1 MRGARDDLHLDF
13 ATARGL
19 VLVTC
24 NRRDFLRL
32 HYDSMEAG
40 REHAGI
46 ILIHQEIPPGERIR
60 RLLIVASLAEP
71 SDMSSRVEWLKDW
84 RWQRLPP
91 DLVLHIVWLVFPL
104 RRP

>member
-32 HYDSMEAG
+32 HYDSMEVG

-46 ILIHQEIPPGERIR
+46 ILVHQEIPPGERIR
-60 RLLIVASLAEP
+60 RLLILASVAEP
-71 SDMSSRVEWLKDW
+71 SDMRSRVEWLKDW
-84 RWQRLPP
+84 R
-91 DLVLHIVWLVFPL
+91 
-104 RRP
+104 